1 MDCRSVCSKCGVM
14 GFILLGVVSMTW
26 SELGKKVA
34 DFAPLLGSVLGPA
47 GAGVGALISSE
58 FGTDNTPDAINSFLV
73 GNPESQVKLKE
84 IELTHKTRLQQ
95 IKLET
100 LQAELGDKANAR
112 QAHHQSKMPAYL
124 SVGLTLIIM
133 LIVFMLFWVDVPTGS
148 REVLFMLLGVV
159 VKEWGSAMQYW
170 FGTTRSSADKTRLIT
185 K

>member
-1 MDCRSVCSKCGVM
+1 M
-14 GFILLGVVSMTW
+14 GFILLRGVVSMNW
-26 SELGKKVA
+26 SDLGKKVA
-34 DFAPLLGSVLGPA
+34 DFAPLLGSALGPV

-58 FGTDNTPDAINSFLV
+58 FGTENTPDAINSFLV
-73 GNPESQVKLKE
+73 GNPESKVKLKE

-112 QAHHQSKMPAYL
+112 QAHSQSKMPAYL
-124 SVGLTLIIM
+124 SIGLTVLIA
-133 LIVFMLFWVDVPTGS
+133 LLVFLLFYVDVPTGS

-159 VKEWGSAMQYW
+159 VKEWGSAMQFW
-170 FGTTRSSADKTRLIT
+170 FGTTRSSADKTRLMI

>member
-1 MDCRSVCSKCGVM
+1 MN
-14 GFILLGVVSMTW
+14 W
-26 SELGKKVA
+26 SDLGKKVA
-34 DFAPLLGSVLGPA
+34 DFAPLLGSALGPV

-58 FGTDNTPDAINSFLV
+58 FGTENTPDAINSFLV
-73 GNPESQVKLKE
+73 GNPESKVKLKE

-112 QAHHQSKMPAYL
+112 QAHSQSKMPAYL
-124 SVGLTLIIM
+124 SIGLTVLIA
-133 LIVFMLFWVDVPTGS
+133 LLVFLLFYVDVPTGS

-159 VKEWGSAMQYW
+159 VKEWGSAMQFW
-170 FGTTRSSADKTRLIT
+170 FGTTRSSADKTRLMI

>member
-1 MDCRSVCSKCGVM
+1 MN
-14 GFILLGVVSMTW
+14 W

-34 DFAPLLGSVLGPA
+34 DFAPLLGSALGPV

-58 FGTDNTPDAINSFLV
+58 FGTENTPDAINSFIT
-73 GNPESQVKLKE
+73 GNPEAQVKLRD
-84 IELTHKTRLQQ
+84 IELTHKAQLQEIRL
-95 IKLET
+95 KT
-100 LQAELGDKANAR
+100 LQAELSDKQNAR
-112 QAHHQSKMPAYL
+112 AAHEKSKMPAYL

-159 VKEWGSAMQYW
+159 IKEWGSAMQFW
-170 FGTTRSSADKTRLIT
+170 FGTTRSSQDKTRLMI